1 MFVMHAS
8 RRSIVVI
15 SYEVLHVVLGVPLPP
30 LALVIHRVL
39 QAVPV
44 FVIGGKMARGP
55 FPRTPVLVQ
64 VLENVQV
71 PICGW
76 ARARVCTPSKVV
88 LSRPLQQSH
97 TPQESSVFTYVV
109 RSCTK
114 KSNDSLVRQRQYF
127 VVVQQ
132 F

>member
-71 PICGW
+71 PICGC

-88 LSRPLQQSH
+88 LSRPLQQSYT
-97 TPQESSVFTYVV
+97 TPGSSVLTYGV
-109 RSCTK
+109 CNFTK
-114 KSNDSLVRQRQYF
+114 KSNDSLVG
-127 VVVQQ
+127 
-132 F
+132 